1 MASNQRRKARVL
13 AALVFIALWLDG
25 SFYPLLLLPLA
36 FVLYYERE
44 SLAKIGLGGSGLRE
58 SVSLGLG
65 VGLAVS
71 VVSYPIFIH
80 YLSRRLRTSPGL
92 IDLLVDLVWY
102 PVYEE
107 VSHRGFFLASFADL
121 EEEFS
126 VRNLGLV
133 LVQAFFFVLVHQ
145 NHISVGLYLLL
156 IPVFL
161 LGFFMGLVFLKT
173 RSISGRILGHSLVN
187 LVGHLLSSLMTG

>member
-1 MASNQRRKARVL
+1 M
-13 AALVFIALWLDG
+13 ALWLDG

-58 SVSLGLG
+58 SVFLGLG

-80 YLSRRLRTSPGL
+80 YLSRRLRTSQGL

-107 VSHRGFFLASFADL
+107 VSYRGFFLGSFADL
-121 EEEFS
+121 EKGFS

-133 LVQAFFFVLVHQ
+133 LTQAIFFVLVHQ
-145 NHISVGLYLLL
+145 NHISASLYLLL

-161 LGFFMGLVFLKT
+161 LGFSMGLVFLKT
-173 RSISGRILGHSLVN
+173 RSIAGCILGHSLIN
-187 LVGHLLSSLMTG
+187 LVGHLLSSLTTG

>member
-13 AALVFIALWLDG
+13 AALVFMALWLDG
-25 SFYPLLLLPLA
+25 SFYPLLLLPFA

-44 SLAKIGLGGSGLRE
+44 GLAKIGLGGSGLRE
-58 SVSLGLG
+58 SVFLGLG

-80 YLSRRLRTSPGL
+80 YLSRRLSTSPGL

-107 VSHRGFFLASFADL
+107 VSYRGFFLASFADL
-121 EEEFS
+121 EESFS

-133 LVQAFFFVLVHQ
+133 LVQAIFFVLVHQ
-145 NHISVGLYLLL
+145 NHILAGLYILL

-161 LGFFMGLVFLKT
+161 LGFSMGLVFLKT
-173 RSISGRILGHSLVN
+173 RSIAGCILGHSLIN
-187 LVGHLLSSLMTG
+187 LVGHFLPSVVTG